1 MPSHGRDAGGES
13 SVRSRTRRRF
23 LGATA
28 GIGAGLVSGYAGGF
42 RANQAAQS
50 VSVAAVGGGEGEL
63 FRRLINEYVQDDT
76 GINVDVSLFPY
87 ANLFE
92 RTNSVLSTNG
102 MAFDI
107 VFMDDPWF
115 PLFAQYV
122 DPIRQWLP
130 SDIPEDQFIDTTI
143 DIATWPAPRGPNP
156 PSAQGQEQQLKG
168 LVVVGNTQL
177 FAYNQQFYDQ
187 VNESEPNTWQDVLR
201 AGRKIDEQIDGT
213 SGYNIRGRRGNP
225 IMANFF
231 SLGMSRI
238 GDMFDGN
245 WRYRWDDQ
253 NGAETVS
260 FYVNDLKSISPDG
273 VASFDSDQVLNSL
286 GDGSAAQAPA
296 WPAAASILLNPEQ
309 ADEADNIRFTVI
321 PEGQRRAPQQ
331 GNWITGINSF
341 VSDAKKRAAGQVL
354 RSFVSQ
360 EAQEMYV
367 DLGGVPF
374 RRDTFQNN
382 MDAQP
387 WFPALFESLQTA
399 QWRPRTP
406 LWSELE
412 ATQGRLLNT
421 ALTGQISPQRAITQ
435 MNDEVESILE
445 QAGYYE

>member
-1 MPSHGRDAGGES
+1 MSSSDGGVDGEATA
-13 SVRSRTRRRF
+13 RSQTRRRF

-28 GIGAGLVSGYAGGF
+28 ALGVGALAGYPSGV
-42 RANQAAQS
+42 RANQAASS
-50 VSVAAVGGGEGEL
+50 VTVSAVGGGEGEL
-63 FRRLINEYVQDDT
+63 FQRLVNEFVEDDT
-76 GINVDVSLFPY
+76 GIDVEVSLFPY

-92 RTNSVLSTNG
+92 RTNSVLSTEG
-102 MAFDI
+102 ESFDI

-115 PLFAQYV
+115 PLFAQYI

-130 SDIPEDQFIDTTI
+130 SDIPEDKFIETTL

-156 PSAQGQEQQLKG
+156 PSAEGLEEQLKG

-177 FAYNQQFYDQ
+177 FAYNQRFFDE
-187 VNESEPNTWQDVLR
+187 VGETEPKTWEDVLR
-201 AGRKIDEQIDGT
+201 AGQKIDEQVEGT
-213 SGYNIRGRRGNP
+213 SGYNIRGQRGNP

-238 GDMFDGN
+238 GDMFDEN
-245 WRYRWDDQ
+245 WRYIWDDEG
-253 NGAETVS
+253 GADTVD

-286 GDGSAAQAPA
+286 GDGTAAQAPA
-296 WPAAASILLNPEQ
+296 WPAAASILLNPEA
-309 ADEADNIRFTVI
+309 ADEADNIRFTTI
-321 PEGQRRAPQQ
+321 PEGTRRAPQQ

-341 VSDAKKRAAGQVL
+341 VSDEKKRAAGQVI
-354 RSFVSQ
+354 RSFVSE

-374 RRDTFQNN
+374 RRDTFENN

-387 WFPALFESLQTA
+387 WFPPLFESLQTA

-412 ATQGRLLNT
+412 ATQGRFLNT
-421 ALTGQISPQRAITQ
+421 ALTGQISPEDAMTR
-435 MNDEVESILE
+435 MNDEVEAILE
-445 QAGYYE
+445 QAGYFE